1 MNTWIALFR
10 GINVGGHNKLPMA
23 ELRDELESLELEN
36 VQTYIQSGNVVFQA
50 LDQGDGALE
59 DEIAAHIEATHG
71 FRPRVLVLDAQDLR
85 SAMDANP
92 FPEADAEPK
101 TVHLYF
107 LAGRPSDP
115 NLAALEDL
123 RSASERFEL
132 ADRVLYLYTPDGY
145 GTSSLASSIER
156 HLGVEV
162 TARNWRTVSKL
173 REMAD
178 DSGP

>member
-1 MNTWIALFR
+1 MSTWIALFR

-23 ELRDELESLELEN
+23 ALRAELESLGLKD
-36 VQTYIQSGNVVFQA
+36 VRTYIQSGNVAFQA
-50 LDQGDGALE
+50 SGQGDGALE
-59 DEIAAHIEATHG
+59 DEIAARIEATHG

-115 NLAALEDL
+115 NLEALEDL
-123 RSASERFEL
+123 RSTSERFEL
-132 ADRVLYLYTPDGY
+132 ADRVLYLHTPKGY
-145 GTSSLASSIER
+145 GTSRLASSIER
-156 HLGVEV
+156 HLGVEA
-162 TARNWRTVSKL
+162 TARNWRTVLKL

-178 DSGP
+178 GARR